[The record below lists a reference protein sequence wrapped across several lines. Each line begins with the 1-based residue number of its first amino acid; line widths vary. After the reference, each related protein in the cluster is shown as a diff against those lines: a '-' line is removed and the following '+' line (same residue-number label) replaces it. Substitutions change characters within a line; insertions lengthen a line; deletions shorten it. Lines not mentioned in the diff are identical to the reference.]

1 MEKGKNEEILN
12 KIRKIEEEIKKLQ
25 EEINALYEQLSP
37 EDDINYIFE
46 WLKRIT
52 QEQFYT
58 IIYYTNS
65 TVKYVTQKPESGFGV
80 IIITSNT
87 SDKKGYVGYVF
98 EDYSF
103 NENIIEIR
111 FYEKYDIPDE
121 IINILNTVQE
131 SNIDYAVASLFQL
144 YYLMKKYPVSF
155 VKVKYD

>member
-80 IIITSNT
+80 III
-87 SDKKGYVGYVF
+87 SDKKGYVF

-103 NENIIEIR
+103 NSKENIIEIG

-131 SNIDYAVASLFQL
+131 SNIDYAVAPLFQL
-144 YYLMKKYPVSF
+144 YYLMKKYPVNF

>member
-1 MEKGKNEEILN
+1 MEKGKNNEEILN

-25 EEINALYEQLSP
+25 EEINVLYEQLSS
-37 EDDINYIFE
+37 EGDIDYIFE

-52 QEQFYT
+52 HEQFSS
-58 IIYYTNS
+58 IIYYTNN
-65 TVKYVTQKPESGFGV
+65 TVKYVTRKPESGFGV
-80 IIITSNT
+80 IIITS
-87 SDKKGYVGYVF
+87 DKKGYVF

-103 NENIIEIR
+103 NSKENIIEIG

-131 SNIDYAVASLFQL
+131 SNIDYAVAPLFQL
-144 YYLMKKYPVSF
+144 YYLMKKYPVNF